1 MAEEFLEEC
10 DTMGIQRPS
19 MLLKILAVVSTVGMA
34 IVDLVGFLDT
44 QTDSALGCGPDWPL
58 CNGKIIP
65 SLSNEHVLIEFGHR
79 VIVGGF
85 ALVATVFMVW
95 AWIQYREWIEA
106 RLFAILGI
114 GFIVVQSG
122 LGALAVVFVNPPAIL
137 ALHLGF
143 GFLALVGTA
152 LLTAFIWQ
160 IDRLAAGEAGGLTF
174 RARPMATGLRWRI
187 GMIWAYTYAAM
198 YLGAYVAFRQAG
210 EACAGWPLCNGQLI
224 PPLGGNTGLDFFH
237 RLAALGLAAL
247 VLELWWKLRQ
257 AGTDRPDLRRGTT
270 WLGILVLTQ
279 IFSGAYVALSHVATG
294 PYLLH
299 VANLMVLFTLLSYLA
314 LQAMKPFGK
323 QASRLND
330 GTSNPQSPKP
340 GSDRTF

>member
-1 MAEEFLEEC
+1 MA
-10 DTMGIQRPS
+10 IKRPS

-65 SLSNEHVLIEFGHR
+65 TLSNEHVLIEFGHR

-85 ALVATVFMVW
+85 ALIATVFMVW
-95 AWIQYREWIEA
+95 AWIQYRQWIEA
-106 RLFAILGI
+106 RVFAILGI

-160 IDRLAAGEAGGLTF
+160 IDRLAVGQVGGLTF
-174 RARPMATGLRWRI
+174 RARPMPPGLRWRI
-187 GMIWAYTYAAM
+187 GMIWVYTYAAM

-210 EACAGWPLCNGQLI
+210 EACTGWPLCNGKVI
-224 PPLGGNTGLDFFH
+224 PPLTGNTGLDFLH
-237 RLAALGLAAL
+237 RVAALGLAAL
-247 VLELWWKLRQ
+247 VLELLWKLRRVQ
-257 AGTDRPDLRRGTT
+257 ATRPDLRRGTW
-270 WLGILVLTQ
+270 WLVVLVLTQ

-299 VANLMVLFTLLSYLA
+299 VGNLMVLFTLMSYLA
-314 LQAMKPFGK
+314 LQALKPAAN
-323 QASRLND
+323 QVDRVNRVEEVRV
-330 GTSNPQSPKP
+330 PRPSPSP
-340 GSDRTF
+340 DHTL

>member
-1 MAEEFLEEC
+1 M
-10 DTMGIQRPS
+10 TIKRPS
-19 MLLKILAVVSTVGMA
+19 MGLKILAVVSTIGMA
-34 IVDLVGFLDT
+34 LIDLVGFLDT

-65 SLSNEHVLIEFGHR
+65 PLSNEHVLIEFGHR

-85 ALVATVFMVW
+85 AIIATVFMVW
-95 AWIQYREWIEA
+95 AWIKYREWIEA
-106 RLFAILGI
+106 RVFAMIGI
-114 GFIVVQSG
+114 GFIVIQSA

-160 IDRLAAGEAGGLTF
+160 IDRLALGEASGLTF

-187 GMIWAYTYAAM
+187 GIIWVYTYAAM
-198 YLGAYVAFRQAG
+198 YFGAYVAFRQAG
-210 EACAGWPLCNGQLI
+210 EACSGWPLCNGQVI
-224 PPLGGNTGLDFFH
+224 PPLSGNTGLDFAH
-237 RLAALGLAAL
+237 RLVALGLAAL
-247 VLELWWKLRQ
+247 VVELLWKLRRVE
-257 AGTDRPDLRRGTT
+257 ADRPDVRRGTG
-270 WLGILVLTQ
+270 WLLVLVLTQ

-299 VANLMVLFTLLSYLA
+299 VGNLMVLFTLMSYLA
-314 LQAMKPFGK
+314 LQALRPSAK
-323 QASRLND
+323 QLDWVNS
-330 GTSNPQSPKP
+330 GTIPSSSPAAP
-340 GSDRTF
+340 EHTL